1 MAEYVGV
8 DLLSHEVFVLFL
20 VKLLLFHDPLEL
32 LVMLTCLFM
41 I

>member
-8 DLLSHEVFVLFL
+8 DLLCHEVCVLFL
-20 VKLLLFHDPLEL
+20 VKLLLFHDALEL